1 MTGIL
6 EIVSL
11 ASLIPV
17 LHVIIKDERQSSEG
31 DLFTNLIKFID
42 TYLPQL
48 NNIIYACLFIII
60 FFIKNLF
67 QNFLFFRSH
76 VKFSKYLEIKFSNYI
91 INMCIKKILVS
102 FLRKKKSEFLTLFSE
117 EVTMATRNY
126 VGPFLI
132 LFTAFITLTCFLT
145 VFIFVGQLNLILIF
159 VFYFFFGIIILKI
172 ISQFIKKLEKP
183 EPYLVEKKV
192 FSL

>member
-1 MTGIL
+1 MKHLLFFLSKLNKKEVFKICQLIFNSFMTGIL

-48 NNIIYACLFIII
+48 NNIIYACLFFYCSI

-67 QNFLFFRSH
+67 IFLFFRSH

-91 INMCIKKILVS
+91 INIYKKIL
-102 FLRKKKSEFLTLFSE
+102 
-117 EVTMATRNY
+117 
-126 VGPFLI
+126 
-132 LFTAFITLTCFLT
+132 
-145 VFIFVGQLNLILIF
+145 
-159 VFYFFFGIIILKI
+159 FFF
-172 ISQFIKKLEKP
+172 
-183 EPYLVEKKV
+183 
-192 FSL
+192 